1 MPLSDQGQLDNRY
14 KLIPRTLIFVTQ
26 PGAVLLL
33 KGAAHKRIWANRYNG
48 IGGHVERGEDILS
61 AARRELFEEAGL
73 SLADLFLCGVITID
87 THSPTGILIFVLRA
101 DIDTDRA
108 QVYPL
113 PPSSEGEPE
122 WIPLDLLDQLPL
134 VEDLPVLLPRVL
146 SYKPGDLPFWAR
158 YFYDSEDQLQI
169 FFSS

>member
-1 MPLSDQGQLDNRY
+1 
-14 KLIPRTLIFVTQ
+14 
-26 PGAVLLL
+26 
-33 KGAAHKRIWANRYNG
+33 
-48 IGGHVERGEDILS
+48 
-61 AARRELFEEAGL
+61 
-73 SLADLFLCGVITID
+73 
-87 THSPTGILIFVLRA
+87 VLRA